1 MKKSIEKRVSL
12 LLAVMMLITLM
23 PASVF
28 ATDGEESIT
37 VESIEV
43 VKGITLYENVNGTY
57 YTTVMNNGVEEE
69 CEEYFVYNVSKDN
82 MQFKVEFSDG
92 TSDIMQGIEMWAP
105 STSSPDDEHMIY
117 EFKITH
123 NQREKGGSWN
133 VGAEGN
139 TMTISLAGASCTYNV
154 PILENPVES
163 ISVAKAAWLIDGRA
177 RQYSPE
183 YVDLEVTLKDGRVLH
198 SDYNTRLSVHEDVGS
213 QSIKCDYSDAEFT
226 IGGNNTVTFSFM
238 GKTVTHDVEIRENPV
253 ESIEVVESRDVIKDL
268 ELVEGTT
275 GTNTYE
281 YYQYGYSDVNVK
293 INYKD
298 GTALYSNYNGT
309 VPDEYSS
316 QFKKYESVGWV
327 NTAIM
332 ISASSKSSVQNQNW
346 TVGGNNEVT
355 VSYLGVTTTHDANLI
370 ENPVEKVVV
379 TKSPTPVFSFF
390 TDGWEARKSDESLYE
405 YTMTCNKFDGV
416 EMEIH
421 YKDGTT
427 KTYTDEDV
435 RVCEY
440 FYGSSNFFK
449 SDINA
454 LRIYIGDYRV
464 YPTKI
469 SVNNFGKI
477 NNTFEYLG
485 EIFEYQV
492 ELKDFD
498 SRMNIAKNP
507 EDNLLYA
514 YANLGKWGTA
524 RADFF
529 TGFLPNDDGLWYVK
543 DGKVMLDTTGVIY
556 DPESEDDKNVV
567 NGKVVNA
574 STDIML
580 KQDSSL
586 TLDYVNSYVTDIQPT
601 TTVETLKSNL
611 QNDETSIQVVDKS
624 GVVVERDYLATGDKV
639 QLVDVTTVIDE
650 KVIVV
655 LGDTSGDGKVRA
667 GDATKALNQI
677 VDGCALAGPYLAAAD
692 ASGDGKVR
700 AGDATKILNYIVD
713 GVALG

>member
-1 MKKSIEKRVSL
+1 MAKELYGYAEEDIL
-12 LLAVMMLITLM
+12 TLE
-23 PASVF
+23 F
-28 ATDGEESIT
+28 DD
-37 VESIEV
+37 
-43 VKGITLYENVNGTY
+43 
-57 YTTVMNNGVEEE
+57 GVEEE
-69 CEEYFVYNVSKDN
+69 CEEYFVYNVSIDN
-82 MQFKVEFSDG
+82 MKFKVNLSDG
-92 TSDIMQGIEMWAP
+92 TFEIMLGMEMWDNSATAEIP
-105 STSSPDDEHMIY
+105 TIY
-117 EFKITH
+117 SFKVTH
-123 NQREKGGSWN
+123 NQREKGGSWSA
-133 VGAEGN
+133 GAEDN

-163 ISVAKAAWLIDGRA
+163 ISVAKAAWLIDGRT

-183 YVDLEVTLKDGRVLH
+183 YVDLEVTLKDGTVLH
-198 SDYNTRLSVHEDVGS
+198 SNYETYLHVNEDVVS
-213 QSIKCDYSDAEFT
+213 QSASIKCDYSDAEFI

-253 ESIEVVESRDVIKDL
+253 ESIEVVEARDVIKDL
-268 ELVEGTT
+268 ELVQGTI
-275 GTNTYE
+275 GTSTYE
-281 YYQYGYSDVNVK
+281 YYAYGYSDVNVK

-298 GTALYSNYNGT
+298 GTSLYSNYNGT

-316 QFKKYESVGWV
+316 QFRKYESIGWV

-332 ISASSKSSVQNQNW
+332 ISCKSTNSLQSQNW

-355 VSYLGVTTTHDANLI
+355 VSYLGVKTTHNVDLI
-370 ENPVEKVVV
+370 ENPVEKVVM
-379 TKSPTPVFSFF
+379 TKAPTPVFASFKEY
-390 TDGWEARKSDESLYE
+390 WEVGINTRSGSENIINRYRIV
-405 YTMTCNKFDGV
+405 CNKFDGV

-427 KTYTDEDV
+427 KTYTDDDV
-435 RVCEY
+435 RVAEY
-440 FYGSSNFFK
+440 FNGRLSYYK
-449 SDINA
+449 SDANDF
-454 LRIYIGDYRV
+454 RIYIGDYRL
-464 YPTKI
+464 YPTTI
-469 SVNNFGKI
+469 SVNNFGKHDA
-477 NNTFEYLG
+477 TFQYLG
-485 EIFEYQV
+485 ETFEYQV
-492 ELKDFD
+492 ELKDLD
-498 SRMNIAKNP
+498 SRMSIKESE
-507 EDNLLYA
+507 EDGLLYA
-514 YANLGKWGTA
+514 YADMGKKWGTA

-543 DGKVMLDTTGVIY
+543 DGKVMVDTTGVIY
-556 DPESEDDKNVV
+556 DPESEEDKTVV
-567 NGKVVNA
+567 NGKVVDV

-624 GVVVERDYLATGDKV
+624 GVLVERDYLATGDKV
-639 QLVDVTTVIDE
+639 QLVDGTTLIDE

-667 GDATKALNQI
+667 GDATKVLNQI
-677 VDGCALAGPYLAAAD
+677 VDGGALAGAYLAAAD

-713 GVALG
+713 GVAL